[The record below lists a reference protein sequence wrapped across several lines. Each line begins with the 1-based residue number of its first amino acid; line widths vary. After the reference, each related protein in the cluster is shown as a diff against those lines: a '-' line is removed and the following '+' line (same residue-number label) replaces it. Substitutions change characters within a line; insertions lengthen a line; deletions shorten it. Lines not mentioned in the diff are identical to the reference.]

1 MAGRFKTVR
10 VPVGAYA
17 PNYSPGSKRRAR
29 EEARR
34 NIVPLTP
41 EEVEA
46 KSLANQKWAEEQI
59 AKIQGRYAKPA
70 KSEGSDDASGS

>member
-1 MAGRFKTVR
+1 MSGRFKTVR

-34 NIVPLTP
+34 NIIPLTP
-41 EEVEA
+41 EEAEA

-59 AKIQGRYAKPA
+59 AALMSRPSG
-70 KSEGSDDASGS
+70 GDAQ

>member
-29 EEARR
+29 EAARR
-34 NIVPLTP
+34 AMVILTP
-41 EEVEA
+41 EEAEA

-59 AKIQGRYAKPA
+59 AKLMSRPIG
-70 KSEGSDDASGS
+70 GDAA